1 MDRRDF
7 FFKQQ
12 VTEGE
17 MDEAFDDVEL
27 ADQRLVT
34 DYLNTG
40 VLTNGDVTEHSPTAD
55 LTVDI
60 NNPSTVYDTNG
71 QRIFWAAS
79 QRIDT
84 SKNGETP
91 IGGGG
96 NPDVPDGSAI
106 ALPAGGNEKIITI
119 VAKFA
124 RILSDPR
131 TDGLGATIQYD
142 RIESFRYEVLE
153 GAEESIPATTFP
165 TVPSGAMVLD
175 HYRLQS
181 AQTQIF
187 NADLFAT
194 LEPGNSQRSDFVGIG
209 THIATTQD
217 PHSSLQTVT
226 GRMLIG
232 ATGAPVANE
241 ILGVVGGVGDFFK
254 IRSATDGMS
263 FVVDMNGVPIVDMQ
277 SKTTVTGVEQ
287 SYFRIRDGA
296 GTIVYINARGI
307 LGAASGTG
315 NGTRVFVDEANK
327 VVDIFS
333 GTEASQTWDVGL
345 QVFQLG
351 LGTHGGPPAAGRLI
365 DARVAP
371 SAAGIWRL
379 ADDFGGPA
387 TARYTV
393 DLAGTSMS
401 FDGPS
406 GEEKIG
412 FDMPGPIGAPAN
424 PPLARFRGIIS
435 PTSGGF
441 VDSRF
446 RISDGVPAGDEA
458 GDWNLHSGT
467 EASPTYNRAFI
478 AGAFEPREDHFD
490 TALTAD
496 QFPQMGRG
504 RLVMAH
510 GRTLGATGAI
520 QAGHVNISSGV
531 RNSVG
536 DYTMNFDQSFS
547 STDYS
552 IVIMIDGSSSG
563 FIRIKARTLS
573 SFTFQTLDS
582 SDVLADREVHFIIVG
597 RD

>member
-34 DYLNTG
+34 DYSNTG

-106 ALPAGGNEKIITI
+106 ALPSGGNEKIITI

-209 THIATTQD
+209 SHIATTQD

-232 ATGAPVANE
+232 ATGAPAANE
-241 ILGVVGGVGDFFK
+241 ILGVVGGVGDFFQ
-254 IRSATDGMS
+254 IRSASGMS
-263 FVVDMNGVPIVDMQ
+263 FFVDMDAVPIVDIQ
-277 SKTTVTGVEQ
+277 PNTGVTGFEQ

-296 GTIVYINARGI
+296 GAIVYINARGI
-307 LGAASGTG
+307 LGAPSGTG
-315 NGTRVFVDEANK
+315 NGTRIFVNEAGK
-327 VVDIFS
+327 KVDIFS
-333 GTEASQTWDVGL
+333 GTEASKVFDVGL
-345 QVFQLG
+345 QSFALG
-351 LGTHGGPPAAGRLI
+351 LGTSGAIAAGRLI

-371 SAAGIWRL
+371 SAGAIWRL

-387 TARYTV
+387 TARFTV
-393 DLAGTSMS
+393 DIGASPNMS
-401 FDGPS
+401 LDGPS
-406 GEEKIG
+406 GEETIG
-412 FDMPGPIGAPAN
+412 FDMPGPIGSPAN

-446 RISDGVPAGDEA
+446 RISDGVPSGDEA

-478 AGAFEPREDHFD
+478 AGAFEPREDHFSG
-490 TALTAD
+490 ALTAD
-496 QFPQMGRG
+496 QLNQIGDGRIV
-504 RLVMAH
+504 LAH
-510 GRTLGATGAI
+510 GHFNGAAATISAD
-520 QAGHVNISSGV
+520 HVNFATIT
-531 RNSVG
+531 RNSAG
-536 DYTMNFDQSFS
+536 DYTITFDQAISDADYSVVAMIDAATGFIFS
-547 STDYS
+547 SN
-552 IVIMIDGSSSG
+552 VIAAG
-563 FIRIKARTLS
+563 FDIN
-573 SFTFQTLDS
+573 TFNA
-582 SDVLADREVHFIIVG
+582 SDVAADRDFYVIVTG
-597 RD
+597 HA